1 MALAGTRALVTG
13 GGRGIGRGICL
24 ALAGAGADIVL
35 SYRQD
40 EAAAARTAQEIEALG
55 RSAVVTAS
63 DMSDECSIQ
72 HLVRTAVETLGG
84 IDIVVCS
91 AGMHWRT
98 PFLEI
103 SASEWDAVLDAD
115 LRGPFLLSQAVAR
128 QMIAQG
134 TGGRIIAVSSISA
147 DVAYPDLAHYQVAKA
162 GVRMLVR
169 GMALEL
175 APHGILCNAVAPG
188 IVETDLTRATLTDPV
203 AGPRRVG
210 RIPLG
215 RAGQPDDIAAA
226 VVFLASESV
235 QWMTGSTITVDGGQT
250 VW

>member
-1 MALAGTRALVTG
+1 MALAR
-13 GGRGIGRGICL
+13 
-24 ALAGAGADIVL
+24 AGADVVF
-35 SYRQD
+35 SYRRD
-40 EAAAARTAQEIEALG
+40 VAAATKTAQEIEALG
-55 RSAVVTAS
+55 RRATVAVA
-63 DMSDECSIQ
+63 DMGDEGSIHQ
-72 HLVRTAVETLGG
+72 LVATAVGAQGG
-84 IDIVVCS
+84 IDILVCS

-98 PFLEI
+98 PFLDI
-103 SASEWDAVLDAD
+103 SAAEWDAVLGAD

-134 TGGRIIAVSSISA
+134 DGGRIIAISSISA

-188 IVETDLTRATLTDPV
+188 IVETDLTRGSLADSVT
-203 AGPRRVG
+203 GPRRRG

-215 RAGQPDDIAAA
+215 RAGQPEDIAAA
-226 VVFLASESV
+226 VAFLASEEMR
-235 QWMTGSTITVDGGQT
+235 WMTGATITVDGGQT

>member
-24 ALAGAGADIVL
+24 ALASAGADIVL

-40 EAAAARTAQEIEALG
+40 EAAAARTAQEIEVLG
-55 RSAVVTAS
+55 RSAVTTVA

-72 HLVRTAVETLGG
+72 HLVATAVGAFGG
-84 IDIVVCS
+84 IDILVCS

-98 PFLEI
+98 RFLDI
-103 SASEWDAVLDAD
+103 PASEWDAVLDAD

-128 QMIAQG
+128 QMITQG
-134 TGGRIIAVSSISA
+134 TGGRMVAISSISA
-147 DVAYPDLAHYQVAKA
+147 DVAYPNLAHYQVAKA
-162 GVRMLVR
+162 GVRMLIR
-169 GMALEL
+169 SMALEL
-175 APHGILCNAVAPG
+175 APYGILCNAVAPG
-188 IVETDLTRATLTDPV
+188 IVETDLTRATLMDPES
-203 AGPRRVG
+203 GPRRVE

-215 RAGQPDDIAAA
+215 RAGQPDDIATA
-226 VVFLASESV
+226 VVFLASETV